1 MPRGQVPGQADIQG
15 DVPDTG
21 VSAWS
26 TNERGTGEV
35 GLELRPKNKAP
46 LGASSRGG
54 SREGKGGQGRARA
67 ESLAGVGGPPHQP
80 PQGAGPQSK

>member
-15 DVPDTG
+15 DVPDAG

-54 SREGKGGQGRARA
+54 QGRARA